1 MTWIASAVLV
11 IAHTPA
17 GDRYAYAGQPLSDD
31 VDETELTRLAESGLI
46 VRVADPTPGDEPS
59 SWAPDPAEPVDL
71 DAMTV
76 AELVEYA
83 AVADIDLGG
92 ATRKAD
98 IIAAIRRVEAE

>member
-31 VDETELTRLAESGLI
+31 VDETELTRLAEAGLI

-59 SWAPDPAEPVDL
+59 WAPEPAEPVDL

-76 AELVEYA
+76 AELIEYA

-98 IIAAIRRVEAE
+98 IIAAIRHVEGE